1 MNMYFK
7 RIAAL
12 VGIFA
17 LTGTVDAVSVR
28 GATTITNKKHY
39 EELTKG
45 KPHVI
50 VFSAD
55 WCGACKANYEII
67 EQVIAQYPDVV
78 FVVVDG
84 DNQET
89 LYLKKAHG
97 LKALPS
103 FAFVDANGK
112 SVDMLHRGMI
122 TKEKLERH
130 VSKLSGKKAMASPA
144 PAVAKTEKAVAMPMA
159 TTEKKMMRKEPMAIK
174 QAPAA
179 AVERRVERKV
189 TAVENGKMTTTKVTA
204 KRKVICPA
212 NER

>member
-7 RIAAL
+7 RMAAL
-12 VGIFA
+12 VGILA

-28 GATTITNKKHY
+28 GATTVKNKKHY

-78 FVVVDG
+78 FVVVDA

-89 LYLKKAHG
+89 VYLKKEHG

-112 SVDMLHRGMI
+112 SADMLHRGMI

-130 VSKLSGKKAMASPA
+130 VSKLSGKKAAQSPA
-144 PAVAKTEKAVAMPMA
+144 PVAAKTEKVATMPMA
-159 TTEKKMMRKEPMAIK
+159 ASEKKMMRKEAMAHE
-174 QAPAA
+174 PSA
-179 AVERRVERKV
+179 AVERRAVKKV
-189 TAVENGKMTTTKVTA
+189 TTRANGKKMTTKVTA
-204 KRKVICPA
+204 KRTVICPA
-212 NER
+212 DTK